1 MGAIVNMVIEYWWI
15 LLCVILA
22 VAAIAVI
29 VVILAKKP
37 KRIKVD
43 DEFISNL
50 VGLLG
55 EVGNI
60 SKVDVDNGRLKITVK
75 DLDIVNLEG
84 IKEIASAG
92 VFVTGNIIKVLF
104 KLDSQIIK
112 KAIERKL

>member
-1 MGAIVNMVIEYWWI
+1 MGAIMNMLIKYWWI

-22 VAAIAVI
+22 IAVIAVI

-43 DEFISNL
+43 DEFINNL

-55 EVGNI
+55 EITNI

-84 IKEIASAG
+84 IKDIASAG

>member
-1 MGAIVNMVIEYWWI
+1 MGAIVNMLIKYWWI

-22 VAAIAVI
+22 IAVIAVI

-43 DEFISNL
+43 DEFINNL
-50 VGLLG
+50 VGLFG
-55 EVGNI
+55 GIANI

-75 DLDIVNLEG
+75 DLDVVNLNG
-84 IKEIASAG
+84 IKDIASAG